1 MEDMLASSYA
11 NSDVALMVMKV
22 RSSERRGAPTADS
35 GEHPSAGQ
43 SQMQARGVSLEKISM
58 KFPGWKK

>member
-11 NSDVALMVMKV
+11 NSGEAVKVMKV
-22 RSSERRGAPTADS
+22 RSSERRGAPSADS

-43 SQMQARGVSLEKISM
+43 SKMQARWVSPEKT
-58 KFPGWKK
+58 